1 MESIIST
8 LTCHIL
14 HYLSQFFLKI
24 GYFINC
30 NFNVDFDDVK
40 KWLFIEFFEVFVD
53 RSGGG

>member
-1 MESIIST
+1 MESIIPT

-40 KWLFIEFFEVFVD
+40 KVVVYRIF
-53 RSGGG
+53 